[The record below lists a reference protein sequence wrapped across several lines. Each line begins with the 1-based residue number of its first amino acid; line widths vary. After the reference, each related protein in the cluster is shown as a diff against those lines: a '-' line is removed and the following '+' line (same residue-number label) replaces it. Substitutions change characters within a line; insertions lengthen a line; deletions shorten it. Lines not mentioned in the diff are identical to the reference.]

1 MKSKK
6 IEVLFSYT
14 ENIIPKRCRH
24 ARPVRFE
31 DGRAT
36 VSIPIV
42 SKKDAPVA
50 IIKNRCWDQAKPIS
64 YRWWGGK
71 LWTKSSYEN
80 LPEQFDLND
89 NHASAINQSF
99 GYYGSY
105 NCSESKKERIKGI
118 RAAAAKHL
126 IIDGVYYERAGEPR
140 YYVITFGMGR
150 NHGGTSL
157 SCSHHYN
164 PNIGK
169 SQYFSLLQL
178 DQAIAL
184 ASKTAN
190 ARGDDK
196 SLPIAYETFQV
207 LIPEAIKVNPRKQH
221 GSGCAFINSLNALS
235 EAVGGNNAIV
245 GAAVIGL
252 ALSA

>member
-6 IEVLFSYT
+6 IKVLFSYT
-14 ENIIPKRCRH
+14 EKIIPKRCRL
-24 ARPVRFE
+24 ARPVQFE
-31 DGRAT
+31 DGSVT
-36 VSIPIV
+36 VSIPMV

-50 IIKNRCWDQAKPIS
+50 IIKNRCWNQVKPIS

-71 LWTKSSYEN
+71 LWTMSSYES

-89 NHASAINQSF
+89 NHASAINHSF
-99 GYYGSY
+99 GYYESCFY
-105 NCSESKKERIKGI
+105 SVSKKERIKGI

-140 YYVITFGMGR
+140 YVVMTFGLGR

-157 SCSHHYN
+157 SCGHHYN

-184 ASKTAN
+184 ATKTAN

-196 SLPIAYETFQV
+196 SLPITYETFQV

-221 GSGCAFINSLNALS
+221 GNGCAFINSLNALS

-245 GAAVIGL
+245 GAAAIGL